1 MEEPVIQVGILTDTR
16 IRFVADGGF
25 LTGGEPCPPGE
36 QEVTLHGGRLC
47 WQGRTYDALQFDP
60 AAPAA
65 SFVLRGVVIGIGFH
79 WERREDQRFQGA
91 LRFIPGERGIVAV
104 NLIKA
109 EDYLTSVIASEMSAA
124 ASPEL
129 LKAHAVISRSWLLS
143 QLVKDKKSA
152 GAHPAPTC
160 TETEHGRIR
169 WYDRDDHTLF
179 DVCADDHC
187 QRYQGITR
195 TYGHIGRVRQAIGE
209 TRGEVLTHG
218 GRLCDARFSKCCGGA
233 TEEFPYC
240 WEDVHHPYL
249 AARLDRPGCAPLPD
263 LTREE
268 EAVRWI
274 GGRPEAFCNTTD
286 RRILEQVLNGYDQ
299 ETADFY
305 RWTVRYTQAEVTD
318 LVRRRGGI
326 DVGTVTG
333 LVPLERGRSGRISRL
348 LIRGTRGDFTIGK
361 ELEIRRTLSE
371 SHLYSSAFYVER
383 EGDAFTL
390 HGAGWGH
397 GVGLCQIGA
406 AVMGERGYR
415 YDEILRHY
423 YPGAELERHY

>member
-129 LKAHAVISRSWLLS
+129 LKAHAVISRSWLLA
-143 QLVKDKKSA
+143 QLVKDKKNA
-152 GAHPAPTC
+152 DAHPAPAC

-169 WYDRDDHTLF
+169 WYD
-179 DVCADDHC
+179 
-187 QRYQGITR
+187 
-195 TYGHIGRVRQAIGE
+195 GE

-218 GRLCDARFSKCCGGA
+218 GRLCDTRFSKCCGGA

-249 AARLDRPGCAPLPD
+249 AARLDRPGCAPPPD

-274 GGRPEAFCNTTD
+274 SGRPDAFCNTTD

-371 SHLYSSAFYVER
+371 SHLYSSAFYVEK
-383 EGDAFTL
+383 EGDAFVL